1 MPEGKR
7 SEATIRAEML
17 VDWMERMVDALME
30 TEFMEPPLGMEEVEP
45 AEYRRRYVAMGPEE
59 RLGEVKRMGLGS
71 IMTLFEGVP
80 PNG

>member
-1 MPEGKR
+1 MTEGKR

-45 AEYRRRYVAMGPEE
+45 AE
-59 RLGEVKRMGLGS
+59 
-71 IMTLFEGVP
+71 
-80 PNG
+80 